1 MKSLQKHRFKVKLF
15 AVAMALANRL
25 AAIPNKLSPPLFR
38 LLQIESAFWQS
49 RVLYVAC
56 KLGIAD
62 ALGDGVLTTAELAR
76 TLSLHEENLYRLLR
90 MLASVGIF
98 VEIEHRRFRNNNLSE
113 PLRSDSAKSVRDMIL
128 MHNSEVMVRP
138 WLESLESGIREG
150 ETPFVRSH
158 GTALFGYMDSHPEF
172 DALFA
177 RAMDEVES
185 LTGQEYLQD
194 FDWSGFTRLI
204 DVGGSKGTK
213 TLTILQQNPQ
223 LQAVVFDRPQVI
235 AAGAS
240 YWRSQGAESLL
251 NRVEFV
257 GGDMFASVPPARSGS
272 DLYLCIALFHGIGDE
287 DAGRLLKNIRQ
298 AMCVH
303 RATLLVVDSVAEEVG
318 IDPNVAAM
326 DMQMLINT
334 LGRERTRSEWEGLF
348 QRNGFALRE
357 VIAVRSFARFI
368 VVDPL

>member
-15 AVAMALANRL
+15 GSAMALANRL
-25 AAIPNKLSPPLFR
+25 AAIPNKLTPPPFR
-38 LLQIESAFWQS
+38 LLQLESAFWQS
-49 RVLYVAC
+49 RALYVAS

-62 ALGDGVLTTAELAR
+62 ALGDGVLTTAELAGA
-76 TLSLHEENLYRLLR
+76 LSLQEDSLYRLMR

-98 VEIEHRRFRNNNLSE
+98 TEIEHRTFRNNSLSE

-128 MHNSEVMVRP
+128 MHNSDVMVRP
-138 WLESLESGIREG
+138 WMESLESGIRDG
-150 ETPFVRSH
+150 EIPFVRSH
-158 GTALFGYMDSHPEF
+158 GTALFDFMDRHPEF
-172 DALFA
+172 DAFFA

-185 LTGQEYLQD
+185 LTGLDYLQD

-204 DVGGSKGTK
+204 DVGGSKGAK

-235 AAGAS
+235 VAGEA

-257 GGDMFASVPPARSGS
+257 GGDMFASVPPACSSS
-272 DLYLCIALFHGIGDE
+272 DLYFCMALFHGIGDE
-287 DAGRLLKNIRQ
+287 EAGRLLKNIRQ
-298 AMCVH
+298 AIAEH
-303 RATLLVVDSVAEEVG
+303 RATLLVVDTVAEEVG

-334 LGRERTRSEWEGLF
+334 LGRERTRSEWERLF
-348 QRNGFALRE
+348 QRNGFSLRE